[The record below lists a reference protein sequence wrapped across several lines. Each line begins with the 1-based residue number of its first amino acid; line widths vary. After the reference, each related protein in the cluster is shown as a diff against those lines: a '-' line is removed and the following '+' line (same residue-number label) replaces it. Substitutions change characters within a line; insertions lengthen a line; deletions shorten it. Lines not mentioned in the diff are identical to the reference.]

1 MEKTGAPINS
11 RVPNDAWI
19 GQNML
24 TGLLYIAADS
34 ANVVDIEGDVGKLP
48 PESERQD
55 VQWQCGKLVVVS
67 EPYGGPP
74 TGALVTRHISSK
86 KR

>member
-1 MEKTGAPINS
+1 MKKTGTPINS

-24 TGLLYIAADS
+24 TGFLYIAANSDD
-34 ANVVDIEGDVGKLP
+34 VVDIEGDVGKLP
-48 PESERQD
+48 AESERQD
-55 VQWQCGKLVVVS
+55 VQWQRGKLVVVS

-74 TGALVTRHISSK
+74 ISAPVTRHIIKK